1 MLGLLEGTGI
11 INLLVYD
18 DEVILKKDGITV
30 QLTGRSYNYE
40 IDGENFRNYYIVK
53 KTCRCG
59 LCHKHRA
66 RNASFKAFL

>member
-40 IDGENFRNYYIVK
+40 IDGEEFQKLLYCK
-53 KTCRCG
+53 K
-59 LCHKHRA
+59 
-66 RNASFKAFL
+66 NVPMWIMP

>member
-53 KTCRCG
+53 K
-59 LCHKHRA
+59 RA
-66 RNASFKAFL
+66 DVDYAINIVHGMLL

>member
-1 MLGLLEGTGI
+1 LR
-11 INLLVYD
+11 NRNNKSLVYD

-53 KTCRCG
+53 
-59 LCHKHRA
+59 
-66 RNASFKAFL
+66 NVPMWIMP

>member
-40 IDGENFRNYYIVK
+40 IDGENFRIII
-53 KTCRCG
+53 
-59 LCHKHRA
+59 L
-66 RNASFKAFL
+66 